1 MLRKYNSYQCD
12 LISGK
17 LAIRLD
23 EIQSEVTA
31 DVEIFLVKNTFD
43 IIEEV
48 NVPTCTIVHDFSTL
62 LAFNEK
68 ESKEKYCDVTLTI
81 TQEEGDSPTQ
91 VNLYAHKAI
100 LAARSPVFARM
111 FSHDMQESVTNTIKL
126 SDIEPEVL
134 KELLTYI
141 YTSESP
147 NIKTHAASLLY
158 HAQKYQLVHLK
169 ALCEQRL
176 SYDLQI
182 DNAARILLLADAW
195 NAEQL
200 KRNALLFINEHG
212 YEVQLT
218 EEWKDIKKSAEILN
232 DLFTT
237 MHEPAKVGKRR
248 KFDNFIDI

>member
-17 LAIRLD
+17 STIRLD
-23 EIQSEVTA
+23 EVQSEVTA

-43 IIEEV
+43 VIEEV
-48 NVPTCTIVHDFSTL
+48 NVPTCTILHDFSML
-62 LAFNEK
+62 LTFDKK
-68 ESKEKYCDVTLTI
+68 ESKEKHCDMTLVVAH
-81 TQEEGDSPTQ
+81 EEGDSPTQ
-91 VNLYAHKAI
+91 VKFYAHTAI
-100 LAARSPVFARM
+100 LATRSPVFAKM

-158 HAQKYQLVHLK
+158 HAQKYQLDHLK
-169 ALCEQRL
+169 PLCEQRL

-182 DNAARILLLADAW
+182 DNAARILLLADACE
-195 NAEQL
+195 AKQL
-200 KRNALLFINEHG
+200 KRNAILFISEHG
-212 YEVQLT
+212 DQVPLT
-218 EEWKDIKKSAEILN
+218 KEWEDVNKSTELLN
-232 DLFTT
+232 DLFCIT
-237 MHEPAKVGKRR
+237 
-248 KFDNFIDI
+248 